1 MNIIVTGASRGIG
14 YELVK
19 QLSRRGSYKI
29 LAIAR
34 NNKSLKEL
42 AAECKG
48 VNKRSE
54 VFPFAFDLLDG
65 DYIDLNDQIRKHLN
79 QKVDVVINNAGAL
92 VKKPLTKLSGH
103 DFDTMFGVNMKAPFL
118 LAQQAV
124 PFMGEGSHFVNI
136 GSMAG
141 YPGSTK
147 FQGMTL
153 YSASKG
159 ALGAFTEALS
169 AELQPE
175 KIKVNC
181 LAIGAVE
188 TEMMQKAFPDADA
201 PLKPYEMAEYIAGFA
216 LNAGRFYNGKV
227 LPVAVTT
234 P

>member
-1 MNIIVTGASRGIG
+1 MNIIVTGASQGIG

-19 QLSRRGSYKI
+19 QLSRHNNHKI

-34 NNKSLKEL
+34 NKASLKKLAEECKSVNKS
-42 AAECKG
+42 AE
-48 VNKRSE
+48 VL
-54 VFPFAFDLLDG
+54 PFAFDLLNG
-65 DYIDLNDQIRKHLN
+65 DFSTMKDEIREAMSE
-79 QKVDVVINNAGAL
+79 KVDVVINNAGAL
-92 VKKPLTKLSGH
+92 VKKSLADLSDL
-103 DFDTMFGVNMKAPFL
+103 DFDTMFGVNMKAPFRI
-118 LAQQAV
+118 AQQVV
-124 PFMGEGSHFVNI
+124 PFMGEGAHFVNVS
-136 GSMAG
+136 SMAG
-141 YPGSTK
+141 YPGSLK
-147 FQGMTL
+147 FPGMTL

-169 AELQPE
+169 AELQSE

-188 TEMMQKAFPDADA
+188 TEMMRRAFPEAEA
-201 PLKPYEMAEYIAGFA
+201 PLKPHEMAEYIADFA